1 MPNTTPPTTEA
12 PAPAPSP
19 WLFGDSKGQRYATKR
34 LMLTWPCYAFADLIL
49 CLAASFGYLD
59 PWKAAVQ
66 VAYHMLGLTV
76 FYLLLR
82 SGKFEDQD
90 EPTLAYPQVLF
101 GCSAV
106 VLSYALDHA
115 ASASALQMLPLI
127 LVFDLQ
133 RLSMR
138 QLVTAMVGTP
148 AALCV
153 VLGLTWVMAPETIQG
168 RRELLDLLAASIL
181 LPALGI
187 IAKDVRDLR
196 QRQLDQRVELQRT
209 LKQLQDLSI
218 HDSLTTLYN
227 RQHMLGLL
235 DSELKRQKRN
245 GRPFSLAILDID
257 QFKQVND
264 RFGHAVG
271 DKVLTQFAKLA
282 NQHIG
287 AADTLARWGGEE
299 FLLLMP
305 EHVPEDG
312 IKALEALRESVA
324 AYDWG
329 QIKEGLVVT
338 YSAGI
343 TAQRAKD
350 ELKDA
355 LERADRGLRRAN
367 QQGKA
372 QLVIVEGDQ

>member
-1 MPNTTPPTTEA
+1 
-12 PAPAPSP
+12 
-19 WLFGDSKGQRYATKR
+19 
-34 LMLTWPCYAFADLIL
+34 
-49 CLAASFGYLD
+49 
-59 PWKAAVQ
+59 
-66 VAYHMLGLTV
+66 
-76 FYLLLR
+76 
-82 SGKFEDQD
+82 
-90 EPTLAYPQVLF
+90 
-101 GCSAV
+101 
-106 VLSYALDHA
+106 
-115 ASASALQMLPLI
+115 
-127 LVFDLQ
+127 
-133 RLSMR
+133 
-138 QLVTAMVGTP
+138 
-148 AALCV
+148 
-153 VLGLTWVMAPETIQG
+153 MAKPG
-168 RRELLDLLAASIL
+168 
-181 LPALGI
+181 
-187 IAKDVRDLR
+187 

-305 EHVPEDG
+305 EHVPENG
-312 IKALEALRESVA
+312 IKALEALREAVA

>member
-1 MPNTTPPTTEA
+1 MPQNTSPTPDGPTA
-12 PAPAPSP
+12 APSP
-19 WLFGDSKGQRYATKR
+19 WLFGDSKAQRYATRR
-34 LMLTWPCYAFADLIL
+34 LMLTWPCYALADLIL
-49 CLAASFGYLD
+49 CLAAVFGYLE
-59 PWKAAVQ
+59 PWKAGVQ
-66 VAYHMLGLTV
+66 IAYHTLGLAT
-76 FYLLLR
+76 FYWLLR
-82 SGKFEDQD
+82 SGRFEQHA

-106 VLSYALDHA
+106 VLSYGLDHA

-148 AALCV
+148 IALCSIL
-153 VLGLTWVMAPETIQG
+153 LGSWLLAPDLIVG
-168 RRELLDLLAASIL
+168 RRELLDLLATCIL

-209 LKQLQDLSI
+209 LKQLQELSI

-227 RQHMLGLL
+227 RQYMLDLL
-235 DSELKRQKRN
+235 DSEMKRQKRN
-245 GRPFSLAILDID
+245 GRPFSLALLDID

-271 DKVLTQFAKLA
+271 DKVLSEFARLA
-282 NQHIG
+282 NEAIG

-305 EHVPEDG
+305 EHDPAQSL
-312 IKALEALRESVA
+312 KTLEAIRDAVA
-324 AYDWG
+324 RHDWSRLH
-329 QIKEGLVVT
+329 EGLQVS

-343 TAQRAKD
+343 TQQRAKD

-355 LERADRGLRRAN
+355 LERADRGLRLAN

-372 QLVIVEGDQ
+372 QLVIVEAGE

>member
-1 MPNTTPPTTEA
+1 MPNTTPPITEA

-66 VAYHMLGLTV
+66 VGYHMLGLTV

-82 SGKFEDQD
+82 SGKFEDKD

-138 QLVTAMVGTP
+138 QLITAMVGTP

-153 VLGLTWVMAPETIQG
+153 VLGLTWVIAPETIQG

-271 DKVLTQFAKLA
+271 DKVLTEFAKLA
-282 NQHIG
+282 NRHIG

-305 EHVPEDG
+305 EHAPEDG

-350 ELKDA
+350 ELKDS
-355 LERADRGLRRAN
+355 LERADRALRRTN

>member
-1 MPNTTPPTTEA
+1 MPQNTSPTPDGPTA
-12 PAPAPSP
+12 APSP
-19 WLFGDSKGQRYATKR
+19 WLFGDSKAQRYATRR
-34 LMLTWPCYAFADLIL
+34 LMLTWPCYALADLIL
-49 CLAASFGYLD
+49 CLAAVFGYLE
-59 PWKAAVQ
+59 PWKAGVQ
-66 VAYHMLGLTV
+66 IAYHTLGLTT

-82 SGKFEDQD
+82 SGRFEQHA

-106 VLSYALDHA
+106 VLSYGLDHA

-148 AALCV
+148 IALCAIL
-153 VLGLTWVMAPETIQG
+153 LGSWLLAPELIVG
-168 RRELLDLLAASIL
+168 RRELLDLLATCIL

-209 LKQLQDLSI
+209 LKQLQELSI

-227 RQHMLGLL
+227 RQYMLDLL
-235 DSELKRQKRN
+235 DSEMKRQKRN
-245 GRPFSLAILDID
+245 GRPFSLALLDID

-271 DKVLTQFAKLA
+271 DKVLSEFARLA
-282 NQHIG
+282 NEAIG

-305 EHVPEDG
+305 EHDPAQSL
-312 IKALEALRESVA
+312 KTLEAIRDAVA
-324 AYDWG
+324 RHDWSRLH
-329 QIKEGLVVT
+329 EGLQVS

-343 TAQRAKD
+343 TQQRAKD
-350 ELKDA
+350 ELKEA
-355 LERADRGLRRAN
+355 LERADRGLRLAN

-372 QLVIVEGDQ
+372 QLVIVEAGE

>member
-1 MPNTTPPTTEA
+1 MPNTTPPITEA

-66 VAYHMLGLTV
+66 VGYHMLGLTV

-82 SGKFEDQD
+82 SGKFEDKD

-138 QLVTAMVGTP
+138 QLITAMVGTP

-153 VLGLTWVMAPETIQG
+153 VLGLTWVIAPETIQG

-271 DKVLTQFAKLA
+271 DKVLTEFAKLA
-282 NQHIG
+282 NRHIG

-305 EHVPEDG
+305 EHAPEDG

-350 ELKDA
+350 ELKDS
-355 LERADRGLRRAN
+355 LERADRALRRAN

>member
-1 MPNTTPPTTEA
+1 MPHITPTPTEV

-19 WLFGDSKGQRYATKR
+19 WLFGDSQGQRYATKR

-49 CLAASFGYLD
+49 SLAAGLGYLE

-82 SGKFEDQD
+82 SGRYENRD

-138 QLVTAMVGTP
+138 QLVSAMVGTP
-148 AALCV
+148 AALCA
-153 VLGLTWVMAPETIQG
+153 VLGVTWLMAPETIQG

-235 DSELKRQKRN
+235 DSEIKRQKRN

-264 RFGHAVG
+264 RFGHAAG
-271 DKVLTQFAKLA
+271 DRVLTEFAKLA
-282 NQHIG
+282 NQTIG

-305 EHVPEDG
+305 EHSPQEG
-312 IKALEALRESVA
+312 LQTLEALREAVA
-324 AYDWG
+324 QYDWS
-329 QIKEGLVVT
+329 QIRAGLVMS

-343 TAQRAKD
+343 TQQRAKD
-350 ELKDA
+350 ELKDS
-355 LERADRGLRRAN
+355 LERADRGLRLAN

-372 QLVIVEGDQ
+372 QLVIVEAGQ

>member
-1 MPNTTPPTTEA
+1 MPETTTPPTEA

-49 CLAASFGYLD
+49 CLAAVLGYLE
-59 PWKAAVQ
+59 PWRAGVQ
-66 VAYHMLGLTV
+66 VAYHMVGLTV
-76 FYLLLR
+76 FFMLLR
-82 SGKFEDQD
+82 SGRFEDRP

-106 VLSYALDHA
+106 ILSYALDHA

-133 RLSMR
+133 RLTMR

-148 AALCV
+148 AVLCAI
-153 VLGLTWVMAPETIQG
+153 LGVTWLVAPESIQG

-196 QRQLDQRVELQRT
+196 QRQLDQRIELQRT

-235 DSELKRQKRN
+235 DNEIKRQKRN

-271 DKVLTQFAKLA
+271 DKVLTAFAQLA
-282 NQHIG
+282 NQTIG

-305 EHVPEDG
+305 EHSPQEG
-312 IKALEALRESVA
+312 LRTLESLREAVSKH
-324 AYDWG
+324 DWG
-329 QIKEGLVVT
+329 QIREGLVVS

-343 TAQRAKD
+343 TQQRAKD

-355 LERADRGLRRAN
+355 LERADRGLRLAN

-372 QLVIVEGDQ
+372 QLVIVEAGQ

>member
-1 MPNTTPPTTEA
+1 MPNVTTPQPEVA
-12 PAPAPSP
+12 APAPSP
-19 WLFGDSKGQRYATKR
+19 WLFGDSRGQRYATKR
-34 LMLTWPCYAFADLIL
+34 LMLTWPCYLFAELIL
-49 CLAASFGYLD
+49 CLAAGFGYLE
-59 PWKAAVQ
+59 PWRAAVQ
-66 VAYHMLGLTV
+66 VAYHVVGLSI

-82 SGKFEDQD
+82 SGRFEDKP

-106 VLSYALDHA
+106 ILSYALDHA

-133 RLSMR
+133 RLNMR
-138 QLVTAMVGTP
+138 QLITAMIGTP
-148 AALCV
+148 AVLCSILV
-153 VLGLTWVMAPETIQG
+153 VTWVLAPETIQG

-235 DSELKRQKRN
+235 DSEIKRQKRN

-271 DKVLTQFAKLA
+271 DRVLAAFSRLA
-282 NQHIG
+282 SDCMG

-299 FLLLMP
+299 FLVLMP
-305 EHVPEDG
+305 EYGLEESRQT
-312 IKALEALRESVA
+312 LEAIRTAVA
-324 AYDWG
+324 NHDWS
-329 QIKEGLVVT
+329 QIHPDLVVSF
-338 YSAGI
+338 SAGI
-343 TAQRAKD
+343 TQQRGKD
-350 ELKDA
+350 ELKDS
-355 LERADRGLRRAN
+355 LERADRGLRQAN
-367 QQGKA
+367 QKGKG
-372 QLVIVEGDQ
+372 QLVIVEADQ